1 MRRWANDIGHN
12 LAKLR
17 MQRGLTQEQLAAKLQ
32 INGADIS
39 RQVLANIESRRRRVN
54 EQQIRALLKVL
65 RCSLDELFFG
75 TTPPASNITS
85 AGSKS
90 LRR

>member
-1 MRRWANDIGHN
+1 MRHWANDIGHN

-32 INGADIS
+32 ISGADIS

-54 EQQIRALLKVL
+54 EQQIRALMKVL

-75 TTPPASNITS
+75 TTSS
-85 AGSKS
+85 ANPKS
-90 LRR
+90 QRR